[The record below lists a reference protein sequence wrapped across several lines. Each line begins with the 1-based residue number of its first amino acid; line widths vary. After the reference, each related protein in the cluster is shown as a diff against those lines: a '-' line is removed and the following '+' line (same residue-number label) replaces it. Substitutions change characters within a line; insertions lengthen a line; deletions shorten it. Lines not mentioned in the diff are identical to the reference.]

1 MLIYND
7 LSDWLL
13 LGHLDLFCGSVV
25 EGAVV
30 AVTHHHVECSPVA
43 MEDDTDHLVVVVELL
58 LRWVLVVL
66 YSFNFLWSNMR
77 GESIAKKCW
86 RIDRSLWLSY
96 DNWNRGIGFDNVRRL
111 QGG

>member
-1 MLIYND
+1 M
-7 LSDWLL
+7 
-13 LGHLDLFCGSVV
+13 LGHLDLSLFRVF

-30 AVTHHHVECSPVA
+30 AVTHHHVKLRFSIA
-43 MEDDTDHLVVVVELL
+43 LDDTDHLVVVVELL
-58 LRWVLVVL
+58 LRWVLMVQ
-66 YSFNFLWSNMR
+66 YSFNFVWANMR

-96 DNWNRGIGFDNVRRL
+96 DYWSRGIGFDNVRRL